1 MIRAAAY
8 CRVSTDREDQA
19 NSFESQQRYFREYIG
34 GRPDWELY
42 RIYADEGVTGTSTR
56 KRTAFNQMLRDAR
69 AGASR
74 FDEKH
79 AADPL
84 RDHPLERELGTV
96 VRAQKVEH
104 RFHLGASAQELRRVG
119 LRVAADEHHL
129 ESHFGERKRNV
140 RGGRRLSD
148 AAFAVEGKAE
158 HRTGFFVGTVEF
170 EISGFEGRGLNRR
183 HGRTK

>member
-1 MIRAAAY
+1 MKTFFAHPSRIGIAKPPHGEDDDVGAVNLKGAARLKRLEGGNDAAA
-8 CRVSTDREDQA
+8 RA
-19 NSFESQQRYFREYIG
+19 
-34 GRPDWELY
+34 P
-42 RIYADEGVTGTSTR
+42 
-56 KRTAFNQMLRDAR
+56 DAR

-84 RDHPLERELGTV
+84 RDHPLERELGAV

-140 RGGRRLSD
+140 RGGRRFSD

-170 EISGFEGRGLNRR
+170 EIGGFEGRGLNRR